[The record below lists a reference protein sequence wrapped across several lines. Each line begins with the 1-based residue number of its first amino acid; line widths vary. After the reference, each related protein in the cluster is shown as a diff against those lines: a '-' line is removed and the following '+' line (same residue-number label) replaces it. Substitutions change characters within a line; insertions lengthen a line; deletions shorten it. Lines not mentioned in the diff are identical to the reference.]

1 MTLRYWGKK
10 SKVEGNMLGIFNP
23 SPNNGETMSDR
34 TQTWI
39 EKDKKQLHP
48 VYHPKSHA
56 NPMVIEKGEGVW
68 LHLTDGRNIL
78 DGMAGLWNVNAGYG
92 REELAKAAYDQ
103 MMDLAFTSNFSGMTN
118 LPSIQLAEKLAGF
131 AYEGLNSTFFTSGG
145 SEANDSAFKTARY
158 YWKRMGKPT
167 KYKVIARKGAYHG
180 VTMSATFATG
190 LEKYHTMFGPAVDG
204 FVHIPA
210 PNPYRYEGDLK
221 PGETVGQAAAR
232 ALEEAILREGADTVA
247 AFIAEPVMG
256 VGGVLVPPDDY
267 FPLVRQ
273 VCDKYEVLL
282 IADEVITGFG
292 RTGEWFALKHWN
304 IKPDILS
311 FAKAIT
317 SGYAQ
322 LGGIQ
327 ISDAIRD
334 TMESAADTEAYMHGY
349 TYSGHAMACAVG
361 LKNIEIM
368 ERENFPQRARDLG
381 KRLLD
386 GLKSLSEFPFV
397 GDVRGLGLV
406 CGVEIVSNKET
417 KAADPAMTMKIF
429 KAAEVNGLRTRPLG
443 STLAFSPPISIN
455 EDEVDEI
462 VKRLGAAMDGIG

>member
-1 MTLRYWGKK
+1 
-10 SKVEGNMLGIFNP
+10 
-23 SPNNGETMSDR
+23 MSDQ
-34 TQTWI
+34 TQNWI

-48 VYHPKSHA
+48 TYHPKTHA

-68 LHLTDGRNIL
+68 LHLTDGRKIL
-78 DGMAGLWNVNAGYG
+78 DGMAGLWNVSAGYG

-103 MMDLAFTSNFSGMTN
+103 MKDLAFTSNFSGMTN
-118 LPSIQLAEKLAGF
+118 LPSIQLADKLAGF
-131 AYEGLNSTFFTSGG
+131 AYEGLNTTLFTSGG

-158 YWKRMGKPT
+158 YWKRKGKPG

-180 VTMSATFATG
+180 VTIGTTFATG
-190 LEKYHTMFGPAVDG
+190 LEKYHLMFGPAPEG
-204 FVHIPA
+204 YVHIPA
-210 PNPYRYEGDLK
+210 PNPYRYEGKMKD
-221 PGETVGQAAAR
+221 GETVGQAAAR
-232 ALEEAILREGADTVA
+232 ELEEAILREGADTVA

-256 VGGVLVPPDDY
+256 VGGVIVPPDDY

-273 VCDKYEVLL
+273 ICDKYEILF

-304 IKPDILS
+304 VKPDILS
-311 FAKAIT
+311 FAKAVT
-317 SGYAQ
+317 SGYAP

-334 TMESAADTEAYMHGY
+334 TMDSAGDTEAYMHGY

-368 ERENFPQRARDLG
+368 EQEEFPKRARELG
-381 KRLLD
+381 KRLLE
-386 GLKSLSEFPFV
+386 GLKKLEEFSFV

-406 CGVEIVSNKET
+406 CGVEIVSDKTT
-417 KAADPAMTMKIF
+417 KAADPATTMKIF
-429 KAAEVNGLRTRPLG
+429 KAAEALGLRSRPLG
-443 STLAFSPPISIN
+443 NTLAFSPPLSIT

-462 VKRLGAAMDGIG
+462 VKRLGAAMDGVA

>member
-1 MTLRYWGKK
+1 MTGQ
-10 SKVEGNMLGIFNP
+10 
-23 SPNNGETMSDR
+23 

-39 EKDKKQLHP
+39 EKDKRQLHP
-48 VYHPKSHA
+48 VYHPKTHA
-56 NPMVIEKGEGVW
+56 NPMVIERGEGVW
-68 LHLTDGRNIL
+68 LFTTDGRKIL

-92 REELAKAAYDQ
+92 REELAKVAYGQ
-103 MMDLAFTSNFSGMTN
+103 MMKLAFTSNFSGMTN
-118 LPSIQLAEKLAGF
+118 LPSIQLADKLAGF
-131 AYEGLNSTFFTSGG
+131 AYEGLNTTFFTSGG
-145 SEANDSAFKTARY
+145 SESNDSAFKTARY
-158 YWKRMGKPT
+158 YWKRKGKPG

-180 VTMSATFATG
+180 ITLASTFATG
-190 LEKYHTMFGPAVDG
+190 LEKYQAMFGPAMEG

-210 PNPYRYEGDLK
+210 PNQYRYEGNLND
-221 PGETVGQAAAR
+221 GETVGQAAAR
-232 ALEEAILREGADTVA
+232 ELEEAILREGADTVA

-256 VGGVLVPPDDY
+256 VGGVIVPPDDY
-267 FPLVRQ
+267 FPLVRKICDNYQ
-273 VCDKYEVLL
+273 VLF

-304 IKPDILS
+304 VKPDILS

-327 ISDAIRD
+327 ISDEIRE

-361 LKNIEIM
+361 LKNLEIM
-368 ERENFPQRARDLG
+368 ERENFPKRARDLG
-381 KRLLD
+381 KRLLE
-386 GLKSLSEFPFV
+386 GLKKLEEFPFV

-406 CGVEIVSNKET
+406 CGVEIVSDKKS
-417 KAADPAMTMKIF
+417 KAADPATAMKIF
-429 KAAEVNGLRTRPLG
+429 KAAEAHGLRSRPLG
-443 STLAFSPPISIN
+443 NTLAFSPPLSIT